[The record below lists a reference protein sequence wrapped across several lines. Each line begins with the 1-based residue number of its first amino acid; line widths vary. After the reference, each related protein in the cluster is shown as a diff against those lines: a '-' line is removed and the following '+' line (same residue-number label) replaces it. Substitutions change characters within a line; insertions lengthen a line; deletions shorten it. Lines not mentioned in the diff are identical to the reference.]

1 MRHFHLASAAI
12 DQPVCKHCGIRMV
25 LARIMPDPTFDVRS
39 FECPKCYRVL
49 IERVPTDPMEKSKG
63 WLSSELKPPR

>member
-1 MRHFHLASAAI
+1 
-12 DQPVCKHCGIRMV
+12 MV
-25 LARIMPDPTFDVRS
+25 LARIMPDPAFDVRS

-63 WLSSELKPPR
+63 WLSSELKPPK

>member
-1 MRHFHLASAAI
+1 VRHFHLANAI

-25 LARIMPDPTFDVRS
+25 LARIMPDGVVDVRS

-49 IERVPTDPMEKSKG
+49 IERVPTDPMEQSKG

>member
-1 MRHFHLASAAI
+1 VRHFHLANAAA
-12 DQPVCKHCGIRMV
+12 DQPVCNHCGIGRV
-25 LARIMPDPTFDVRS
+25 LARIMPDRAFDVRS

-49 IERVPTDPMEKSKG
+49 IERVPTDPKKSKG